1 MTVVAFCEFVVAPAD
16 LTQLRRTTNC
26 CCREAELVLG
36 RCGARVERLLYDRVL
51 AVYGPVCVDEAVS
64 SLLEL
69 RRAVAPS
76 RIAAGVAEGAS
87 AEWGRAHVVAR
98 ALANAARAGEVLVD
112 ARLRDRLGLACA
124 PARAP
129 GIAAYRLLSGS

>member
-1 MTVVAFCEFVVAPAD
+1 MTVVAFCEFVVARAD
-16 LTQLRRTTNC
+16 LTELRRTTDC

-36 RCGARVERLLYDRVL
+36 RSRARVERLLYDRVL
-51 AVYGPVCVDEAVS
+51 AVFGPVCVDEAVG

-76 RIAAGVAEGAS
+76 RIAAGVAEGGS
-87 AEWGRAHVVAR
+87 AEWGRAHVLAR

-112 ARLRDRLGLACA
+112 ARLRDRLALPCA
-124 PARAP
+124 PAGTP
-129 GIAAYRLLSGS
+129 GIAAYRVLSGS